1 MTLALVL
8 AGLLPFH
15 GVVVAPV
22 ADGNVVVRNA
32 PITQTLPVQTRR
44 YQLAPKVTLRA
55 GAGIDALLDRSTQPW
70 TLREPVAA
78 ATFVAGLPN
87 PGRVIPVD
95 IGKPLPRATLIDQN
109 ERPVQLADAFDGK
122 TMLLSFI
129 FTRCPDTD
137 VCIAI
142 SSKYA
147 QLERE
152 LDPAHFALV
161 EISLDPPYDSPA
173 VLRAYGKQ
181 FDQIPASWTLL
192 TGTGSTIT
200 QVLDEFG
207 ISSLQTDSA
216 RYIHSDKLF
225 IITPQGRVAYV
236 VDTAGWDPR
245 GVAAEARSVE
255 GMASNPFERF
265 KLSLIAS
272 VVALCGG
279 SQFAGIVVLEIAL
292 FFLITFVVAVSL
304 WLVARVLWPRAS
316 SHPAPRELP

>member
-1 MTLALVL
+1 MMLALLL

-15 GVVVAPV
+15 GVVVSQLH
-22 ADGNVVVRNA
+22 DGDVVVRNA
-32 PITQTLPVQTRR
+32 PITQMLPVQTRR
-44 YQLAPKVTLRA
+44 YHVAPNVTLRA
-55 GAGIDALLDRSTQPW
+55 GTGLDALLDRSTQPW

-87 PGRVIPVD
+87 PGRVVPVD
-95 IGKPLPRATLIDQN
+95 VGKPLPHATLIAQD
-109 ERPVQLADAFDGK
+109 ERPVQLADAFNGK

-147 QLERE
+147 QLQRE

-161 EISLDPPYDSPA
+161 EITLDPPYDSPA

-181 FDQIPASWTLL
+181 FGQNPASWTLL

-225 IITPQGRVAYV
+225 MVTPQGRVAYI

-245 GVAAEARSVE
+245 GVIAEARSIE

-292 FFLITFVVAVSL
+292 FLLIVVVVTVA
-304 WLVARVLWPRAS
+304 LVIVGRVLWHRA
-316 SHPAPRELP
+316 A

>member
-1 MTLALVL
+1 MLALLL

-15 GVVVAPV
+15 GLVVAPESN
-22 ADGNVVVRNA
+22 GNVVVRNV
-32 PITQTLPVQTRR
+32 PITQMLQAQTRR
-44 YQLAPKVTLRA
+44 YQLAPKIALRA
-55 GAGIDALLDRSTQPW
+55 GAGVDALLDRSTQPW

-78 ATFVAGLPN
+78 AAFVAGLPN
-87 PGRVIPVD
+87 AGRVVPVD
-95 IGKPLPRATLIDQN
+95 IGKPLPRASLVDQD
-109 ERPVQLADAFDGK
+109 ERPLQLADAFKGK

-142 SSKYA
+142 SSKYT
-147 QLERE
+147 QLQRD

-161 EISLDPPYDSPA
+161 EITLDPPYDSPA

-181 FDQIPASWTLL
+181 FDRNPASWTLL
-192 TGTGSTIT
+192 TGTGSTLT

-207 ISSLQTDSA
+207 ISSLKTESA

-225 IITPQGRVAYV
+225 IVTPQGRVAYV

-245 GVAAEARSVE
+245 GVEAEARSVE

-279 SQFAGIVVLEIAL
+279 SQFAGVVVLEVAL
-292 FFLITFVVAVSL
+292 FFLITLIVTVA
-304 WLVARVLWPRAS
+304 LVIVGRVLWHRA
-316 SHPAPRELP
+316 A

>member
-1 MTLALVL
+1 MMLAFLL

-15 GVVVAPV
+15 GVVVSQLH
-22 ADGNVVVRNA
+22 DGDVVVRNA
-32 PITQTLPVQTRR
+32 PITHTLSVQTRR
-44 YQLAPKVTLRA
+44 YHVAPNVALRA
-55 GAGIDALLDRSTQPW
+55 GTGLDAFLDRSTEPW

-87 PGRVIPVD
+87 PGRVVPVD
-95 IGKPLPRATLIDQN
+95 VGKPLPRATLIAQD
-109 ERPVQLADAFDGK
+109 ERPVQLADAFNRK
-122 TMLLSFI
+122 TMLLSFV

-147 QLERE
+147 QLQRE

-161 EISLDPPYDSPA
+161 EITLDPPYDSPA

-181 FDQIPASWTLL
+181 FGQNPASWTLL

-225 IITPQGRVAYV
+225 IVTPQGRVAYV
-236 VDTAGWDPR
+236 VETAGWDPR
-245 GVAAEARSVE
+245 GVIAEARSIE

-292 FFLITFVVAVSL
+292 FLLIVVVVTVA
-304 WLVARVLWPRAS
+304 LVIVGRVLWHRA
-316 SHPAPRELP
+316 A

>member
-1 MTLALVL
+1 MIPAVLL

-15 GVVVAPV
+15 GVVVAPIDKSAAV
-22 ADGNVVVRNA
+22 LHSA
-32 PITQTLPVQTRR
+32 PITHTLQAQTRR
-44 YQLAPKVTLRA
+44 YALAPGLTLRP
-55 GAGIDALLDRSTQPW
+55 GTGVDALLDRSTQPW

-87 PGRVIPVD
+87 PGRVMPVD
-95 IGKPLPRATLIDQN
+95 VGKPLPRATLIDQD
-109 ERPVQLADAFDGK
+109 ERPVQLANAFKGK

-142 SSKYA
+142 SSKYT
-147 QLERE
+147 QLQRM

-161 EISLDPPYDSPA
+161 EITLDPPYDSPA

-181 FDQIPASWTLL
+181 FDQNPASWTLL
-192 TGTGSTIT
+192 TGTGSTIE

-225 IITPQGRVAYV
+225 VVTPQGRVAYV
-236 VDTAGWDPR
+236 VDTAGWDPN
-245 GVAAEARSVE
+245 GVAAEARAVE

-272 VVALCGG
+272 VVAFCGG
-279 SQFAGIVVLEIAL
+279 SQFAGIVVLEVAL
-292 FFLITFVVAVSL
+292 FLIIVVVVTVA
-304 WLVARVLWPRAS
+304 LVIVGRVLWHRA
-316 SHPAPRELP
+316 A

>member
-1 MTLALVL
+1 MIAAFLL

-15 GVVVAPV
+15 GVVVAPIGKNAAV
-22 ADGNVVVRNA
+22 LRNA
-32 PITQTLPVQTRR
+32 PITHTLSAQTHR
-44 YQLAPKVTLRA
+44 YALEPGLRLRT
-55 GAGIDALLDRSTQPW
+55 GTGVDALLDRSTQPW
-70 TLREPVAA
+70 TLRDPVVAA
-78 ATFVAGLPN
+78 SFVAGLPN

-95 IGKPLPRATLIDQN
+95 VGKPLPHATLIDQD
-109 ERPVQLADAFDGK
+109 EHRVQLADAFHGK

-142 SSKYA
+142 SSKYT
-147 QLERE
+147 QLQRE

-161 EISLDPPYDSPA
+161 EITLDPPYDSPA

-181 FDQIPASWTLL
+181 FDQNPASWTLL
-192 TGTGSTIT
+192 TGTGSTIE

-225 IITPQGRVAYV
+225 IVTPQGRVAYI

-245 GVAAEARSVE
+245 GVAAEARAVA
-255 GMASNPFERF
+255 GMASDPFERF

-279 SQFAGIVVLEIAL
+279 SQFAGIVTLEIGL
-292 FFLITFVVAVSL
+292 FVLITIIVTVALIIVG
-304 WLVARVLWPRAS
+304 RVLWHR
-316 SHPAPRELP
+316 PA

>member
-1 MTLALVL
+1 MILALLL

-15 GVVVAPV
+15 GVVVAPIGDAQAV
-22 ADGNVVVRNA
+22 IRNA
-32 PITQTLPVQTRR
+32 PITYAVPAQTRR
-44 YQLAPKVTLRA
+44 YRLAPSLALRS
-55 GAGIDALLDRSTQPW
+55 GAGVDALLDRSTEPW
-70 TLREPVAA
+70 TLRAPVAA
-78 ATFVAGLPN
+78 AAFVAGLPN

-95 IGKPLPRATLIDQN
+95 VGKPLPRATLIDQD
-109 ERPVQLADAFDGK
+109 ERPVQLADAFKGK

-142 SSKYA
+142 SSKYT
-147 QLERE
+147 QLQRE

-161 EISLDPPYDSPA
+161 EITLDPPYDSPA

-181 FDQIPASWTLL
+181 FEQNTASWTLL

-216 RYIHSDKLF
+216 RYIHSDKLY
-225 IITPQGRVAYV
+225 IITPQGRVAYI

-245 GVAAEARSVE
+245 GVIAEARSVE
-255 GMASNPFERF
+255 GMTSNPFERF

-279 SQFAGIVVLEIAL
+279 SQFAGIVTLEIGL
-292 FFLITFVVAVSL
+292 FVLITVVVTVSL
-304 WLVARVLWPRAS
+304 VIVGRVLWHRA
-316 SHPAPRELP
+316 A

>member
-1 MTLALVL
+1 VTLALLL

-15 GVVVAPV
+15 GIVLTPLGSTSAI
-22 ADGNVVVRNA
+22 VRNA
-32 PITQTLPVQTRR
+32 PITHTVPVQTRR
-44 YQLAPKVTLRA
+44 YRLAPALALRA
-55 GAGIDALLDRSTQPW
+55 GAGVDALLDRSTEPW
-70 TLREPVAA
+70 TLRRPEAA
-78 ATFVAGLPN
+78 AAFVAGLPN
-87 PGRVIPVD
+87 PGRVVAVD
-95 IGKPLPRATLIDQN
+95 VGKPLPRATLVDQN
-109 ERPVQLADAFDGK
+109 EHLVQLQNAFRGK
-122 TMLLSFI
+122 TVLISFI

-142 SSKYA
+142 SSKYS
-147 QLERE
+147 QIQHD
-152 LDPAHFALV
+152 LDPSHFALV

-181 FDQIPASWTLL
+181 FDQNPAIWTLL

-216 RYIHSDKLF
+216 RYVHSDRLF
-225 IITPQGRVAYV
+225 IVTPQGRVAYIV
-236 VDTAGWDPR
+236 ETAGWDPR
-245 GVAAEARSVE
+245 GVVAEARAVD

-279 SQFAGIVVLEIAL
+279 SQYAGIVMLEIAL
-292 FFLITFVVAVSL
+292 FLLIVVIVTVA
-304 WLVARVLWPRAS
+304 LVIVGRVLWHRA
-316 SHPAPRELP
+316 A

>member
-1 MTLALVL
+1 MILSLLL

-15 GVVVAPV
+15 GVVIAPLGDN
-22 ADGNVVVRNA
+22 AAVVRNA
-32 PITQTLPVQTRR
+32 PITRTLPVETRR
-44 YQLAPKVTLRA
+44 YRLDPALRLRA
-55 GAGIDALLDRSTQPW
+55 GAGIDAFLDRSTQPW
-70 TLREPVAA
+70 TLRKPVAA
-78 ATFVAGLPN
+78 AAFAAGLPN
-87 PGRVIPVD
+87 PGRVVPVD
-95 IGKPLPRATLIDQN
+95 VGKPLPQATLIDQDAH
-109 ERPVQLADAFDGK
+109 PVQLANAFSGK
-122 TMLLSFI
+122 TVLLSFI

-142 SSKYA
+142 SSKYS
-147 QLERE
+147 QIQHD

-181 FDQIPASWTLL
+181 FDQNPASWTLL

-207 ISSLQTDSA
+207 ISSLETDDDD
-216 RYIHSDKLF
+216 YVHSDRLF
-225 IITPQGRVAYV
+225 IVTPQGRVAYIV
-236 VDTAGWDPR
+236 ETAGWDPR
-245 GVAAEARSVE
+245 GVVAEARAVD

-279 SQFAGIVVLEIAL
+279 SQYAGIVTLEIVLFLLIVVVVTVAL
-292 FFLITFVVAVSL
+292 VIVG
-304 WLVARVLWPRAS
+304 RVLWHRA
-316 SHPAPRELP
+316 A

>member
-1 MTLALVL
+1 MMLALVL

-22 ADGNVVVRNA
+22 HNGDVVVQNA
-32 PITQTLPVQTRR
+32 PITQTLQVQTRR
-44 YQLAPKVTLRA
+44 YQLAPKITLRA
-55 GAGIDALLDRSTQPW
+55 GAGVDALLDRSTQPW

-78 ATFVAGLPN
+78 AAFVAGLPN
-87 PGRVIPVD
+87 PGRVVPVD
-95 IGKPLPRATLIDQN
+95 IGKPLPPASLIDQD
-109 ERPVQLADAFDGK
+109 ERHVQLADAFKGK

-142 SSKYA
+142 SSKYT
-147 QLERE
+147 QLQRM

-161 EISLDPPYDSPA
+161 EITLDPPYDSPA

-181 FDQIPASWTLL
+181 FEQNPASWTLL

-200 QVLDEFG
+200 HVLDEFG
-207 ISSLQTDSA
+207 ISSLKTDSA

-225 IITPQGRVAYV
+225 IVTPAARVAYI

-245 GVAAEARSVE
+245 AVEAEARSVE

-292 FFLITFVVAVSL
+292 FFLITLVVTVA
-304 WLVARVLWPRAS
+304 LVIVGRVLWHRA
-316 SHPAPRELP
+316 A